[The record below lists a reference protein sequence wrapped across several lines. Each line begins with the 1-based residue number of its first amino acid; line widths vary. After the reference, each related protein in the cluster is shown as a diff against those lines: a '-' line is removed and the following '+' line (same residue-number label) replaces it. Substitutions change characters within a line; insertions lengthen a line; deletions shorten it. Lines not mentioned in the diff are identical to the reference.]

1 MRPIWRAGRPT
12 SRTPMC
18 RRRRRLSC
26 RWCRRCGRAR
36 PVRPRPLQ
44 LAAAKKEA
52 DEETREE
59 ELNRRRKTAAPV
71 PAMEAM
77 TREEL
82 SSAGPLAAAGGR
94 CRSRCPPAFRP
105 GAQALLDRGIFSPQL
120 VHGAPLSGAETA
132 GRGLIGPDA
141 GGHPGRISG
150 RTRRPRRCSSTP
162 TPRLNV
168 QKGGHATMPSRF
180 PRQPSNPHN

>member
-120 VHGAPLSGAETA
+120 VHGAPLSGAENGWPRSDRSRRRRASRTDIWPHTA
-132 GRGLIGPDA
+132 AAALLVHA
-141 GGHPGRISG
+141 Y
-150 RTRRPRRCSSTP
+150 STP
-162 TPRLNV
+162 KRPKRRARN
-168 QKGGHATMPSRF
+168 HAEPIPAATLKPA
-180 PRQPSNPHN
+180 